1 MFCDPCI
8 PFPFIYIVLKLA
20 LEKSPIPTSH
30 ALVAKY
36 LRQPLF
42 DPNWHFHPEY
52 QLFMVLKG
60 RGTQFIGDSIR
71 PYKEGEI
78 TFTGPNLPHLWK
90 SDVAGKKSSH
100 EQYSEGIVI
109 YFNGG
114 FLGEN
119 LLQKEEG
126 IKLNQLFQKSLRG
139 ILVHGDTAL
148 EIQELMQNLIHL
160 EGLVSVLE
168 LLKILNVL
176 SETKEMEVLASPGYI
191 NSLKQGDTERMNA
204 VYAYVMEHFRRKIG
218 LEELAELT
226 NMTPTSFS
234 RYFKVHANKTFSE
247 FVGEIRIGH
256 ACKLLLEEKMNASQA
271 CYASGFQTLSNFNK
285 QFKAI
290 TSRTPSAY
298 KKEFG
303 PR

>member
-1 MFCDPCI
+1 M
-8 PFPFIYIVLKLA
+8 KLA
-20 LEKSPIPTSH
+20 LEKSPIPKTH
-30 ALVAKY
+30 ALVSKALK
-36 LRQPLF
+36 QPLF

-71 PYKEGEI
+71 PYREGEI

-90 SDVAGKKSSH
+90 SDVEGKKDSKDG
-100 EQYSEGIVI
+100 YSEGIVI
-109 YFNGG
+109 YFNGN

-126 IKLNQLFQKSLRG
+126 IKLNQLFKKSLRG
-139 ILVHGDTAL
+139 LLVQGNTAY
-148 EIQELMQNLIHL
+148 EVQKLMQNLLHL
-160 EGLVSVLE
+160 EGLESVLE
-168 LLKILNVL
+168 LLKILNLL
-176 SETKEMEVLASPGYI
+176 SETKDMEVLASPGYI
-191 NSLKQGDTERMNA
+191 NSLKQGDTERMNT
-204 VYAYVMEHFRRKIG
+204 VYAYVMSHFRRKIA

-247 FVGEIRIGH
+247 FVSEIRIGH
-256 ACKLLLEEKMNASQA
+256 ACKLLLEENMNASQA

-285 QFKAI
+285 QFKGI
-290 TSRTPSAY
+290 TNRTPIAY
-298 KKEFG
+298 KQEFG
-303 PR
+303 N